1 MLHAPIRESLKE
13 SGSRAKSPE
22 PARHRRLWTPA
33 PGHGPVAGSA
43 FRLSEAN
50 LRPSQGGLLQR
61 KCACGGTP
69 GPTGECA
76 ACRAKRLR
84 LERRSADQAE
94 PSAVP
99 PIVDEVLSSPS
110 QPLDP
115 ATRAFM
121 EPRLGYDFGHVRIHN
136 DERAGESARSVGAFA
151 YTVGNLVV
159 LDRAWYAPHTPKGL
173 HLLAH
178 ELAHVVQQRPGGA
191 RQVPDRIGRANDSA
205 EREAEYVADA
215 VVGASGGAGADVR
228 TTTGAPADRYATLR
242 RLTRTAL
249 VTCPVGQNPHG
260 ADRRASKFLED
271 AINLIGRA
279 QAARP
284 ANPADPDVVAV
295 GNALRVAFRLDPASA
310 ATWTAGAPQIRLPVI
325 TRRLQMAKNY
335 IDSVVF
341 TVTCRGA

>member
-1 MLHAPIRESLKE
+1 
-13 SGSRAKSPE
+13 
-22 PARHRRLWTPA
+22 
-33 PGHGPVAGSA
+33 
-43 FRLSEAN
+43 
-50 LRPSQGGLLQR
+50 
-61 KCACGGTP
+61 
-69 GPTGECA
+69 
-76 ACRAKRLR
+76 
-84 LERRSADQAE
+84 
-94 PSAVP
+94 
-99 PIVDEVLSSPS
+99 
-110 QPLDP
+110 
-115 ATRAFM
+115 M

-151 YTVGNLVV
+151 YTVGNHVV

-228 TTTGAPADRYATLR
+228 TTTGAPADRHATLR

-341 TVTCRGA
+341 TVTCRGAGGSHVIPGCAVETCSPGTEAFSCPSNPREIVLCPPFWAHGANQRARTWAHEVFHINFQAIDDWGQPDVRNAHCYSQFVALLNGFNSPRGFRCH